1 MTDMEKASR
10 GVSRRQFLKTSLG
23 LIAATGLANG
33 LVACSPAQPAP
44 ASPESKPA
52 AGATSAPS
60 AAPATKGSAA
70 RELIV
75 AINADPNTLDTRTI
89 VKTQAMA
96 MSNHVS
102 QALVMRDA
110 SGQLK
115 PWLAESWTKT
125 SPTETV
131 FKLRSGIKF
140 TNGEPCDATA
150 VKFTYDNFLVNGMFP
165 SISKQKQDW
174 LRALD
179 RVEIVDQNTVKLVAK
194 YPSNA
199 LMSYIPFYSIL
210 PPKAAAEMGD
220 KFAISPIGT
229 GPYKMGE
236 YVPNS
241 RLTLVANPDSWS
253 GAPKTAQLTFRFI
266 PEDATRMAALQ
277 AGEVAM
283 VNNVTP
289 DFATQ
294 FAKDSALQVKE
305 ISAARSM
312 YIYFLCNKPPFNKQ
326 DARKAVSTAINRQAL
341 VRDVM
346 GGHAKL
352 GGSPWSPAV
361 RYHDA
366 SLQPD
371 PYDLAKAKQ
380 LLASSG
386 YDGSPIKFGYPTG
399 MWLNDKIVA
408 EFLLSAF
415 KDLGI
420 NVNAETL
427 DYPAFYS
434 NAQKLQYN
442 FQLHSYG
449 VLPLYPD
456 FWAGTILIKSD
467 SSLIVHDDQKIF
479 DLIAQADKAP
489 DEQSVQ
495 KAFTDLQKEILE
507 YAPVT
512 SLYYFPYIVA
522 QSAKLQGYEPRA
534 DEHFFFWDASLSS

>member
-1 MTDMEKASR
+1 MTDIGKADR
-10 GVSRRQFLKTSLG
+10 GVSRRQFLRTSLG
-23 LIAATGLANG
+23 LIAAAGLADG
-33 LVACSPAQPAP
+33 LAACSPAQPAP
-44 ASPESKPA
+44 ASPNTNPA
-52 AGATSAPS
+52 PGATSAPA
-60 AAPATKGSAA
+60 AAPATKGAA

-75 AINADPNTLDTRTI
+75 GINADPNTLDTRTI

-96 MSNHVS
+96 MSNHIC
-102 QALVMRDA
+102 QALLMRDA
-110 SGQLK
+110 SGQLQ

-131 FKLRSGIKF
+131 FKLRSGVKF
-140 TNGEPCDATA
+140 TNGEPLDAAA
-150 VKFTYDNFLVNGMFP
+150 VKFTYDNFLVSGMFP

-179 RVEIVDQNTVKLVAK
+179 RVEVVDQNTVKLVAK
-194 YPSNA
+194 YASNA

-241 RLTLVANPDSWS
+241 HLTLVANPESWS

-266 PEDATRMAALQ
+266 AEDATRMAALQ

-289 DFATQ
+289 DFANQ
-294 FAKDSALQVKE
+294 FAKNSAIQVKE

-312 YIYFLCNKPPFNKQ
+312 YLYFLCNKPPFNKPE
-326 DARKAVSTAINRQAL
+326 ARKAVSYAIDRQAL

-352 GGSPWSPAV
+352 GGSPWSPSV
-361 RYHDA
+361 RYQDA

-386 YDGSPIKFGYPTG
+386 YDGTAVKFGYTTS
-399 MWLNDKIVA
+399 MWLNDKTVA
-408 EFLLSAF
+408 EFLLSGF

-420 NVNAETL
+420 NMNAETL

-434 NAQKLQYN
+434 NVQKWQYN
-442 FQLHSYG
+442 FSLQSYG
-449 VLPLYPD
+449 ILPLYPD
-456 FWAGTILIKSD
+456 FFAGTILIKSD
-467 SSLIVHDDQKIF
+467 SSLIMHDDQKIF

-489 DEQSVQ
+489 DEQGIQ
-495 KAFTDLQKEILE
+495 KAYYDLQKEILD

-512 SLYYFPYIVA
+512 NLYYFPYIVA
-522 QSAKLQGYEPRA
+522 QSPKLQGYEPRP

>member
-102 QALVMRDA
+102 QALLMRDA

-194 YPSNA
+194 Y
-199 LMSYIPFYSIL
+199 
-210 PPKAAAEMGD
+210 KG
-220 KFAISPIGT
+220 K
-229 GPYKMGE
+229 
-236 YVPNS
+236 
-241 RLTLVANPDSWS
+241 
-253 GAPKTAQLTFRFI
+253 
-266 PEDATRMAALQ
+266 
-277 AGEVAM
+277 
-283 VNNVTP
+283 
-289 DFATQ
+289 
-294 FAKDSALQVKE
+294 
-305 ISAARSM
+305 
-312 YIYFLCNKPPFNKQ
+312 
-326 DARKAVSTAINRQAL
+326 
-341 VRDVM
+341 
-346 GGHAKL
+346 
-352 GGSPWSPAV
+352 
-361 RYHDA
+361 
-366 SLQPD
+366 
-371 PYDLAKAKQ
+371 
-380 LLASSG
+380 
-386 YDGSPIKFGYPTG
+386 
-399 MWLNDKIVA
+399 
-408 EFLLSAF
+408 
-415 KDLGI
+415 
-420 NVNAETL
+420 
-427 DYPAFYS
+427 
-434 NAQKLQYN
+434 
-442 FQLHSYG
+442 
-449 VLPLYPD
+449 
-456 FWAGTILIKSD
+456 
-467 SSLIVHDDQKIF
+467 
-479 DLIAQADKAP
+479 
-489 DEQSVQ
+489 
-495 KAFTDLQKEILE
+495 
-507 YAPVT
+507 
-512 SLYYFPYIVA
+512 
-522 QSAKLQGYEPRA
+522 
-534 DEHFFFWDASLSS
+534 